1 MAFFVS
7 NIMLKT
13 QMFTIGFNTLKEQ
26 NVNPLLSLLR
36 CVSNINH
43 KEAKIYIFW
52 KDELEC
58 DNKKKKNRLLKKH

>member
-1 MAFFVS
+1 MKRYSEEEGGGV
-7 NIMLKT
+7 LDLEK
-13 QMFTIGFNTLKEQ
+13 
-26 NVNPLLSLLR
+26 NVDPLLSLLR

-58 DNKKKKNRLLKKH
+58 DNKKKKK